1 MKLLLGIGG
10 SDDSWRALSQ
20 TAERA
25 AEAGDSLT
33 VAILENPDTEM
44 APEGIETKI
53 EQTLAEYE
61 NLDADVRHVEGDPG
75 AMLVEIGDSEDYDQI
90 VIGGGERSPMGKIRV
105 GQVAEFVVLNA
116 ETSVTLV
123 R

>member
-1 MKLLLGIGG
+1 MRLLLGIGG
-10 SDDSWRALSQ
+10 SDDAWHALTQ

-25 AEAGDSLT
+25 SEAGDSLT
-33 VAILENPDTEM
+33 VAILDNPDTEM
-44 APEGIETKI
+44 SPDEIEEKV
-53 EQTLAEYE
+53 ERTLAEYDLE
-61 NLDADVRHVEGDPG
+61 PDIRHLEGDPG
-75 AMLVEIGDSEDYDQI
+75 AMLVEEGDCGEYDQI

>member
-10 SDDSWRALSQ
+10 TDDSWRALSR

-25 AEAGDSLT
+25 ADAGDSLT
-33 VAILENPDTEM
+33 VAILENPDSEM
-44 APEGIETKI
+44 SPEEIEGKV
-53 EQTLAEYE
+53 EETLAEYDD
-61 NLDADVRHVEGDPG
+61 LGTDVRHVEGDPG
-75 AMLVEIGDSEDYDQI
+75 AMLVEIGDGEGYDQI
-90 VIGGGERSPMGKIRV
+90 VLGGGERSPMGKIRV

>member
-1 MKLLLGIGG
+1 MRLLLGIGG
-10 SDDSWRALSQ
+10 SDDSWHALTQ

-25 AEAGDSLT
+25 AKAGDSLT
-33 VAILENPDTEM
+33 VAILDNPDTEM
-44 APEGIETKI
+44 SPDEIESKV
-53 EQTLAEYE
+53 ERTLSEYDLE
-61 NLDADVRHVEGDPG
+61 ADVQHLEGDPG
-75 AMLVEIGDSEDYDQI
+75 AMLVEEGDCGEYDQI

>member
-1 MKLLLGIGG
+1 MRLLLGIGG

-25 AEAGDSLT
+25 ANAGDSLT
-33 VAILENPDTEM
+33 VAILDNPDSEI
-44 APEGIETKI
+44 GIEEIEKKI
-53 EQTLAEYE
+53 EQRLSEHD
-61 NLDADVRHVEGDPG
+61 LDVDVRHIEGDPG
-75 AMLVEIGDSEDYDQI
+75 AMLVEVADSEGYDQI
-90 VIGGGERSPMGKIRV
+90 VLGGGERSPMGKIRV

>member
-1 MKLLLGIGG
+1 MRLLLGIGG

-20 TAERA
+20 TAARA

-33 VAILENPDTEM
+33 VAILDNPDSETT
-44 APEGIETKI
+44 PEEIEEKV
-53 EQTLAEYE
+53 EQRLSEHDLA
-61 NLDADVRHVEGDPG
+61 ADVRHVEGDPG
-75 AMLVEIGDSEDYDQI
+75 AMLVEIADGEGYDQI
-90 VIGGGERSPMGKIRV
+90 VLGGGERSPMGKIRV

>member
-44 APEGIETKI
+44 APVDIETKI
-53 EQTLAEYE
+53 EQTLTEYE

-75 AMLVEIGDSEDYDQI
+75 AMLVEIGDVEGYDQI

>member
-10 SDDSWRALSQ
+10 SDDSWRALSR

-25 AEAGDSLT
+25 AEADDSLT
-33 VAILENPDTEM
+33 VAILENPDSEM
-44 APEGIETKI
+44 SPEEIEGKV
-53 EQTLAEYE
+53 EKTLSEHDVEAEI
-61 NLDADVRHVEGDPG
+61 RHVEGDPG
-75 AMLVEIGDSEDYDQI
+75 AMLVEIGDGEGYDQI
-90 VIGGGERSPMGKIRV
+90 VLGGGQRSPMGKISV

>member
-1 MKLLLGIGG
+1 MRLLLGIGG
-10 SDDSWRALSQ
+10 SDDSWHALSQ

-33 VAILENPDTEM
+33 VAILDNLDTEM
-44 APEGIETKI
+44 SPDEIEAKV
-53 EQTLAEYE
+53 ERALSEHDLE
-61 NLDADVRHVEGDPG
+61 ADIHHLEGDPG
-75 AMLVEIGDSEDYDQI
+75 AMLVEMGDDGEYDQI

>member
-10 SDDSWRALSQ
+10 SEDSWRALSQ

-33 VAILENPDTEM
+33 VAILDNSDSEMGPDEI
-44 APEGIETKI
+44 EGKVER
-53 EQTLAEYE
+53 TLSEYDI
-61 NLDADVRHVEGDPG
+61 DADIRHVEGDPG

>member
-1 MKLLLGIGG
+1 MRLLLGIGG
-10 SDDSWRALSQ
+10 SDDSWRALTQ

-25 AEAGDSLT
+25 AEADDSLT
-33 VAILENPDTEM
+33 IAVLENPDSEM
-44 APEGIETKI
+44 TPEEIEEKA
-53 EQTLAEYE
+53 EQALSEHD
-61 NLDADVRHVEGDPG
+61 LDAEIRHVEGDPG
-75 AMLVEIGDSEDYDQI
+75 AMLVEIADSEGYDQI
-90 VIGGGERSPMGKIRV
+90 VLGGGERSPMGKIRV

>member
-10 SDDSWRALSQ
+10 SDDSWRALSR

-25 AEAGDSLT
+25 ANAGDSLT
-33 VAILENPDTEM
+33 VAILENPDSEM
-44 APEGIETKI
+44 TPDEIESKVDK
-53 EQTLAEYE
+53 TLAEYDLE
-61 NLDADVRHVEGDPG
+61 ADVRHVEGDPG
-75 AMLVEIGDSEDYDQI
+75 AMLVEIGDGEGYDQI
-90 VIGGGERSPMGKIRV
+90 VLGGGQRSPMGKIRV

>member
-10 SDDSWRALSQ
+10 SDDSWHALTQ

-33 VAILENPDTEM
+33 VAILENPDSEM
-44 APEGIETKI
+44 SPGEIEEKV
-53 EQTLAEYE
+53 ERTLAEYDIE
-61 NLDADVRHVEGDPG
+61 ADVRHVEGDPG
-75 AMLVEIGDSEDYDQI
+75 AMLVEIGDGEGYDQI
-90 VIGGGERSPMGKIRV
+90 VLGGGQRSPMGKIRV